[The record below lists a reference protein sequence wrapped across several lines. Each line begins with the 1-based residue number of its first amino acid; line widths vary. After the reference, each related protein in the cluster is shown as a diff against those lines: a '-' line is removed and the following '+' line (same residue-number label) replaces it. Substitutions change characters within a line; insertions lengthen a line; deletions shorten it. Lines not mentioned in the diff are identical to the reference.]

1 MPIKI
6 KSPVQATPIAPAQV
20 SKRRKSTMPSKAKF
34 KRMLDVASQAGMT
47 IGGVE
52 LTPDGTLRILAERV
66 VSAPLASH
74 AMYSGTQPD
83 EFAAWEQGGK
93 L

>member
-6 KSPVQATPIAPAQV
+6 KSPVQAMPVPSVQP
-20 SKRRKSTMPSKAKF
+20 SKPRKSTMPSKAKF

-52 LTPDGTLRILAERV
+52 LAPDGTLRILAERL
-66 VSAPLASH
+66 VSAPLGSH
-74 AMYSGTQPD
+74 GMHSGAQPD
-83 EFAAWEQGGK
+83 EFEAWAQGGK